1 MRQDAARMPRPVALI
16 VNPSAGGGRALKCLP
31 AVEAELRRLGIA
43 HRVVQTESVRHAREL
58 ATAAAD
64 RGEVA
69 VPLSGDGLVG
79 AVASALR
86 GREDAVMGVL
96 PGGRGNDFARAAG
109 IPRDPVAACS
119 VLADGVATPL
129 DVGEVISA
137 GGTGAGAA
145 QTFIGIASLG
155 FDSEANRLANE
166 APAFLGP
173 MVYAYAAVRAMI
185 TWRAATFDVTVGRE
199 RRTFQGWTVAA
210 ANGKAYGGGM
220 FLAPDAELD
229 DGQLDVVM
237 VAPRSRRDFVAGLRD
252 VFRATHLE
260 RDNIWVL
267 RGAEVRI
274 AADRPFTVYADGD
287 PIGELPVT
295 IRAVPGAIKVLL
307 PAS

>member
-1 MRQDAARMPRPVALI
+1 MPPRPVALL
-16 VNPSAGGGRALKCLP
+16 VNPSAGGGRALKALP
-31 AVEAELRRLGIA
+31 AVEAELTRLGVSF
-43 HRVVQTESVRHAREL
+43 RVERTRSIGHAREL

-64 RGEVA
+64 AGEVA

-86 GREDAVMGVL
+86 GRDDALMGVL
-96 PGGRGNDFARAAG
+96 PGGRGNDFARVAG
-109 IPRDPVAACS
+109 LGRDPVAACA
-119 VLADGVATPL
+119 VLRDGVPTPIDL
-129 DVGEVISA
+129 GEVVS
-137 GGTGAGAA
+137 GSGSGLG
-145 QTFIGIASLG
+145 QTFVGIASLG
-155 FDSEANRLANE
+155 FDSVANQLANE

-173 MVYAYAAVRAMI
+173 MVYAYAALRAMV
-185 TWRAATFDVTVGRE
+185 TWKPATFDVTVDRE

-229 DGQLDVVM
+229 DGLLDVVM
-237 VAPRSRRDFVAGLRD
+237 FWPRSRRDFVAGLRQ
-252 VFRATHLE
+252 VFKGTHLE
-260 RDNIWVL
+260 RERISLL

-295 IRAVPGAIKVLL
+295 VRAVPGAIQVLL
-307 PAS
+307 PAA